1 MSRQA
6 SSRASGPSAIGL
18 TPRCAL
24 PPLQALQEQQRLG
37 MNPRPGGLP
46 EWVEM
51 WGVDSFRKTG
61 YVLAGLS
68 AASVPL
74 ALGGHIAELLPVLLT
89 GTTAGYWALGLKD
102 IGQKSHTLRRNFPVM
117 IHFRYLLEG
126 IRPEIQQYLIEDEQ
140 KMVPYSRAMRNTI
153 YSRAAPR
160 PRASPPRSFP
170 EASREP
176 S

>member
-1 MSRQA
+1 MTRQA

-61 YVLAGLS
+61 YVLAGIS

-74 ALGGHIAELLPVLLT
+74 ALGGHIAELPPVTLPRTITTQRDALRVANALWGPVRCPQCGRA
-89 GTTAGYWALGLKD
+89 GTATTED
-102 IGQKSHTLRRNFPVM
+102 CP
-117 IHFRYLLEG
+117 EC
-126 IRPEIQQYLIEDEQ
+126 RPGSS
-140 KMVPYSRAMRNTI
+140 KVSRKRKT
-153 YSRAAPR
+153 
-160 PRASPPRSFP
+160 
-170 EASREP
+170 
-176 S
+176 